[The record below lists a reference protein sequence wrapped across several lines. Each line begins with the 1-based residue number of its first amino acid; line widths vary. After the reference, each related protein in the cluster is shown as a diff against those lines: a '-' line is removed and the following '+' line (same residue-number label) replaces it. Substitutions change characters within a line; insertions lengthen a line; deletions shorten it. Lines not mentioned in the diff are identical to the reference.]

1 MTGVVLPKP
10 LFSVRKDRNGQWYW
24 TLQSRNGMYI
34 AQSTYPYTRR
44 RDCVRAIDAVLIAI
58 FDANVEIES

>member
-24 TLQSRNGMYI
+24 TLQSRNGMYL
-34 AQSTYPYTRR
+34 ATSAYPYTRR
-44 RDCVRAIDAVLIAI
+44 RDCLRAIDTVVESI
-58 FDANVEIES
+58 FYADIQVEK